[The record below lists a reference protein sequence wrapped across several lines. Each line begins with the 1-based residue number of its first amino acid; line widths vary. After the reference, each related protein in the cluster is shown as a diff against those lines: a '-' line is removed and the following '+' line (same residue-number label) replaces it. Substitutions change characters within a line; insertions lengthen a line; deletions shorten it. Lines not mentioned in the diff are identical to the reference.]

1 MNKEYRFEEFFYGRP
16 LTLWEMRNMVIQQS
30 YAKII
35 CNFNF
40 NTAANVAVNEVSP
53 LQQEYLFINTI
64 IREQAAKLKI
74 NIKTMQEILALE
86 TSEEHQKNL
95 RIAKAVEESFLFDGF
110 EDYFESLIP

>member
-16 LTLWEMRNMVIQQS
+16 LTLWEMRNMCIQQS

-40 NTAANVAVNEVSP
+40 NNAANIAVNEVSP

-64 IREQAAKLKI
+64 IRE
-74 NIKTMQEILALE
+74 
-86 TSEEHQKNL
+86 
-95 RIAKAVEESFLFDGF
+95 
-110 EDYFESLIP
+110 